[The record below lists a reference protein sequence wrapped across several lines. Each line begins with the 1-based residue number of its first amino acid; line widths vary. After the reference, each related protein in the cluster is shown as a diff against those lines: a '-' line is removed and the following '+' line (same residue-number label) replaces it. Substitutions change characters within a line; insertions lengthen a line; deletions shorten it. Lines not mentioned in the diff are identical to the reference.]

1 MAKVLIQI
9 EDVGDEIVFQAAI
22 DPPLTEDKTIFSTA
36 EVVGLYLREHA
47 SDILAAAVAWTK
59 EPEQVEEA
67 KVQARTNLILPD
79 DGIVGAPV

>member
-1 MAKVLIQI
+1 MSKVLIQI

-36 EVVGLYLREHA
+36 ELVGLYLREHA
-47 SDILAAAVAWTK
+47 SDILAAAVAWAK
-59 EPEQVEEA
+59 APDSAEEA
-67 KVQARTNLILPD
+67 KVQAPKLILPND